1 MLNFQYDPD
10 LTIRGLHYDI
20 TNGLLI
26 KVNAVLQ
33 IQSDAVFRGKYI
45 RGHTLITLACF
56 CKFLTNSQ
64 IYLSPEKLRKVF
76 NFQSCKFLN
85 DINFAQISKC
95 QIGFFG
101 ISNCKFYHLFHS
113 FVEDDTLMILL
124 SA

>member
-45 RGHTLITLACF
+45 RVNLKHDAG
-56 CKFLTNSQ
+56 
-64 IYLSPEKLRKVF
+64 
-76 NFQSCKFLN
+76 
-85 DINFAQISKC
+85 
-95 QIGFFG
+95 
-101 ISNCKFYHLFHS
+101 
-113 FVEDDTLMILL
+113 
-124 SA
+124 